1 MHARH
6 RSPGNGYRSSSMGMG
21 VAASR
26 ISPEGS
32 VIRGHGFY
40 GSSEFR
46 NLSRGFGRG
55 QGHPKSFQPPQPPPP
70 PRKGDIFMEAGR
82 LAAEYLVSQGLLPP
96 SALSVK
102 WQNGSLKKQLGEFQ
116 EFRPQEG
123 DPLHLPPE
131 GRPSALA
138 RLGNA
143 ASDTGSGS
151 GRRRFAD
158 DFNSKG
164 RRRGTPF
171 RSYGSD
177 YGRDYR
183 RSGSWSDRPRS
194 SADVEV
200 DDNASSG
207 HYHEEE
213 QQFGKDVTD
222 GMQMSSPSEL
232 ASKSEDAGDSESE
245 LDKYQFQDDDMVS
258 KASSSSAGKDLHH
271 ETNGELTRI
280 SDDFKNSNAGI
291 GEVKDGNISD
301 ETDKQ
306 SAKQHLT
313 IQDSVLEGNPSDK
326 NSTDLLTFCKFAKVP
341 TRTRSSLAHRGPK
354 ADPVPKI
361 EEGKASDM
369 QPQRGS
375 EILVEDASVN
385 TSLGD
390 ELSDNIHASKFLE
403 SEVSKVRFVP
413 SAENVV
419 ELDSADDIEQ
429 GNFATQSFPERVPM
443 RDSEQ
448 ESSRGLPGFASC
460 SSIVND
466 RGEKRA
472 VEGTDTREGTKK
484 PREWIPS
491 QVTKAD
497 EHVHL
502 SNSSERKESL
512 QEDMAS
518 PGGIMAVAVDHKSLG
533 NDSQFPKAG
542 GEQHVEYAQ
551 QKQLFPSSFKI
562 CDLNLMGASDTNE
575 NHDNDPIHIYQSI
588 SRNRKEAAP
597 VDVDLSMGNSQM
609 SGEYVRRVTDA
620 KDIEVIDLENDSI
633 QDDKAFHNAERKETV
648 YTSLE
653 SFSNNVQ
660 NTNDISDV
668 QDGYGLMFSGLLG
681 DDFPNCSSVPGG
693 ISSMHNEMSLPNGE
707 GSLADD
713 DSIYMSLGEI
723 PLSMPDI

>member
-1 MHARH
+1 
-6 RSPGNGYRSSSMGMG
+6 
-21 VAASR
+21 
-26 ISPEGS
+26 
-32 VIRGHGFY
+32 
-40 GSSEFR
+40 
-46 NLSRGFGRG
+46 
-55 QGHPKSFQPPQPPPP
+55 
-70 PRKGDIFMEAGR
+70 MEAGR

-183 RSGSWSDRPRS
+183 RSGSWSDRSRS

-291 GEVKDGNISD
+291 GEVKDGNTSD

-306 SAKQHLT
+306 SAKQDLT

-443 RDSEQ
+443 HDSEQ

-497 EHVHL
+497 EHLHL

-518 PGGIMAVAVDHKSLG
+518 PGDVMAVAVDHKSLG

-542 GEQHVEYAQ
+542 GEQRVEYAQ

-633 QDDKAFHNAERKETV
+633 QEDKAFHNAERK
-648 YTSLE
+648 
-653 SFSNNVQ
+653 
-660 NTNDISDV
+660 
-668 QDGYGLMFSGLLG
+668 
-681 DDFPNCSSVPGG
+681 
-693 ISSMHNEMSLPNGE
+693 
-707 GSLADD
+707 
-713 DSIYMSLGEI
+713 
-723 PLSMPDI
+723 

>member
-1 MHARH
+1 LINKNPFYTQSVH
-6 RSPGNGYRSSSMGMG
+6 RVLSSPLSSSLS
-21 VAASR
+21 VIAASR
-26 ISPEGS
+26 ISPDGS
-32 VIRGHGFY
+32 AIRGHGFY

-46 NLSRGFGRG
+46 NSSRGFGRG
-55 QGHPKSFQPPQPPPP
+55 QGHPKSFQPPQLPPP

-82 LAAEYLVSQGLLPP
+82 LAAEYLVSQGFLSP

-102 WQNGSLKKQLGEFQ
+102 WQNGSLKKPLGEFQ

-123 DPLHLPPE
+123 DPLRLQPE

-143 ASDTGSGS
+143 ASDAGSGS
-151 GRRRFAD
+151 GSRRFSD

-164 RRRGTPF
+164 RRRGAPF
-171 RSYGSD
+171 RSYSSD

-200 DDNASSG
+200 DDAAFG

-213 QQFGKDVTD
+213 QQFSKDVTD
-222 GMQMSSPSEL
+222 GMQMSSPSEI

-271 ETNGELTRI
+271 ETNGELTRS
-280 SDDFKNSNAGI
+280 SDDLKNTNAGI
-291 GEVKDGNISD
+291 GEVKDGNTSE

-306 SAKQHLT
+306 SAKQDLT
-313 IQDSVLEGNPSDK
+313 IQDSVLEGNPSGK
-326 NSTDLLTFCKFAKVP
+326 NSTDLLRFCKFAKVP
-341 TRTRSSLAHRGPK
+341 TRTRSSLAHRGSK
-354 ADPVPKI
+354 ADPVPKT
-361 EEGKASDM
+361 EEVKASGM

-375 EILVEDASVN
+375 EILVEDASLN
-385 TSLGD
+385 ASLGD
-390 ELSDNIHASKFLE
+390 ELSNNIHASKCLE
-403 SEVSKVRFVP
+403 SEVSKARFVP

-429 GNFATQSFPERVPM
+429 GNFVTQSFPERVPLH
-443 RDSEQ
+443 DNEQ
-448 ESSRGLPGFASC
+448 ESSQGLPGFASC

-472 VEGTDTREGTKK
+472 LEDTDTREGTKK
-484 PREWIPS
+484 AREWIPS

-497 EHVHL
+497 EFLHL
-502 SNSSERKESL
+502 SNSSERKESS
-512 QEDMAS
+512 QEDMDS
-518 PGGIMAVAVDHKSLG
+518 PGDIMVVAVDHKSLG

-542 GEQHVEYAQ
+542 GEQRVECAQ
-551 QKQLFPSSFKI
+551 QKLLFPSSFKI

-575 NHDNDPIHIYQSI
+575 NHDVDPIHIYQSI

-597 VDVDLSMGNSQM
+597 VDVDLSMGNSKM
-609 SGEYVRRVTDA
+609 SGEYGRHVTDA
-620 KDIEVIDLENDSI
+620 KEIEVIDLENDSI
-633 QDDKAFHNAERKETV
+633 QEDKAFHNAERK
-648 YTSLE
+648 
-653 SFSNNVQ
+653 
-660 NTNDISDV
+660 
-668 QDGYGLMFSGLLG
+668 
-681 DDFPNCSSVPGG
+681 
-693 ISSMHNEMSLPNGE
+693 
-707 GSLADD
+707 
-713 DSIYMSLGEI
+713 
-723 PLSMPDI
+723 